1 MPGEFRLSRNAR
13 FYSADEV
20 TDDDINSI
28 LDAAREGSLE
38 DVEEFSV
45 VRNYLAASNFTY
57 SALVFLV
64 ERELHF
70 HSSPD
75 LKDQIYGYIVIIE
88 IDSHLVVLK
97 KNCGDLTESLDDKFD
112 KLGYEHLAA
121 SVDTETAEFK
131 KINVRNMTVS
141 ERAIRLRSY
150 EAMDLKGVMSL
161 HAAGRSIPSYLRVQ
175 DGRSIKSV
183 TLGAGRLV
191 EFSDRQTIEEVA
203 LWARQELAQMILGVS
218 PDGFLSNF
226 ARTVDLVD
234 VEVNQGIVPRSLLVE
249 SSTLI
254 EKIESGAVR
263 LFIYRKNGGVAEIIG
278 AARKSL
284 LEVVSRVYEFDDD
297 GHVIGHE
304 DEAWLKGRPGRK
316 TLTFH
321 ARVLQRVCIAGDGVE
336 NMTLQKFIHKN
347 GAYAVCFNDPKY
359 MYFAKRCF
367 MDVSGSSEI
376 DALLG
381 FLVDKTEMIGS
392 VSEKGVFATHKVEF
406 DANSVFA
413 AVERIHAGD
422 DFLFC
427 DDMGNE
433 WADHIS
439 FNKDLKVVYF
449 VHSKHGE
456 VSTSASALQ
465 VVVGQ
470 AIKNLGNMNFSVDQ
484 MLSKYEKSLQG
495 KVMKGTDIQRVR
507 RRSGQFP
514 SFLRHLVSSYGLERV
529 CVLACSFV
537 SLSQISRELRK
548 IKAGAPVSGNITQ
561 FYWMVSSFAHAC
573 RDVGVTPRI
582 YCLP

>member
-13 FYSADEV
+13 FYLADEV
-20 TDDDINSI
+20 NDDDINSI

-38 DVEEFSV
+38 DVDEFCV
-45 VRNYLAASNFTY
+45 VRNHVALSNFTF
-57 SALVFLV
+57 STLVFLV

-75 LKDQIYGYIVIIE
+75 LKDRIYGYIVIIE
-88 IDSHLVVLK
+88 INNHLVVLK

-121 SVDTETAEFK
+121 SVDTGTAEFK

-150 EAMDLKGVMSL
+150 EATDLKGVMSL

-191 EFSDRQTIEEVA
+191 EFSDRQTIEEIA
-203 LWARQELAQMILGVS
+203 LWARQELAQMVLGAR

-226 ARTVDLVD
+226 ARAVDLVD
-234 VEVNQGIVPRSLLVE
+234 VELNQAIVPKSLLIE
-249 SSTLI
+249 LSTLI
-254 EKIESGAVR
+254 EKIELGSVR
-263 LFIYRKNGGVAEIIG
+263 LFIYRKSGGIAEISG

-284 LEVVSRVYEFDDD
+284 LDVISKVYEFDDD
-297 GHVIGHE
+297 GRVIGYEE
-304 DEAWLKGRPGRK
+304 DAWLKGRPGRK

-321 ARVLQRVCIAGDGVE
+321 ARVLQRVYVEGDGVE
-336 NMTLQKFIHKN
+336 IMTLQKFIHKN
-347 GAYAVCFNDPKY
+347 GAYAICFSDPKY

-381 FLVDKTEMIGS
+381 LLVERAEMVGS
-392 VSEKGVFATHKVEF
+392 VSEKGVYESHKIEF
-406 DANSVFA
+406 DNNSVFA

-422 DFLFC
+422 EFLFC

-439 FNKDLKVVYF
+439 FNKESKVVYF

-456 VSTSASALQ
+456 VSASASALQ

-470 AIKNLGNMNFSVDQ
+470 AIKNLGNMNFSVEQ
-484 MLSKYEKSLQG
+484 MLSKYDGSLQG
-495 KVMKGTDIQRVR
+495 RVMKGTNIQRVR

-514 SFLRHLVSSYGLERV
+514 AFLRHLVSSYGLEPEV
-529 CVLACSFV
+529 SPHFLALDQQLTERSD
-537 SLSQISRELRK
+537 
-548 IKAGAPVSGNITQ
+548 G
-561 FYWMVSSFAHAC
+561 
-573 RDVGVTPRI
+573 
-582 YCLP
+582 

>member
-13 FYSADEV
+13 FYSAGEV
-20 TDDDINSI
+20 ADDDIKSI

-38 DVEEFSV
+38 DVDELCVFRSHV
-45 VRNYLAASNFTY
+45 AVSNFTY
-57 SALVFLV
+57 STLVFLV
-64 ERELHF
+64 EKELHF

-75 LKDQIYGYIVIIE
+75 LKDRIYGYIVIIE
-88 IDSHLVVLK
+88 IDNHLVVIK
-97 KNCGDLTESLDDKFD
+97 RNSGDLTESLDDKFD

-121 SVDTETAEFK
+121 SVDTGTAEFK

-150 EAMDLKGVMSL
+150 EATDLKGVMSL

-191 EFSDRQTIEEVA
+191 EFSDRQTIEEIA
-203 LWARQELAQMILGVS
+203 LWAREELAKMVLGAS
-218 PDGFLSNF
+218 PEGFLSNF
-226 ARTVDLVD
+226 ARAVDLVD
-234 VEVNQGIVPRSLLVE
+234 VEVNQKIVPKSILIEL
-249 SSTLI
+249 SILI

-263 LFIYRKNGGVAEIIG
+263 LFLYRRSGGIAQIAG
-278 AARKSL
+278 QARRAL
-284 LEVVSRVYEFDDD
+284 LDVISKVYEFDDD
-297 GHVIGHE
+297 GRVIGYEE
-304 DEAWLKGRPGRK
+304 DAWLKGKPGRK

-321 ARVLQRVCIAGDGVE
+321 ARVLQRVYVEGDGVE
-336 NMTLQKFIHKN
+336 ITTLQKFIHKN
-347 GAYAVCFNDPKY
+347 GAYAVCFSDPKY

-367 MDVSGSSEI
+367 LDVSGSSEI

-381 FLVDKTEMIGS
+381 LLIDKNEMIGS
-392 VSEKGVFATHKVEF
+392 VSEKGVYETNKVEF

-413 AVERIHAGD
+413 AVERIHDRD

-439 FNKDLKVVYF
+439 FNKESKVVYF
-449 VHSKHGE
+449 VHSKHGN
-456 VSTSASALQ
+456 VSASASDLQ

-470 AIKNLGNMNFSVDQ
+470 AIKNLGNMNFSVEQ
-484 MLSKYEKSLQG
+484 MLSKYESSFQG
-495 KVMKGTDIQRVR
+495 KAMKGTNIQRIR
-507 RRSGQFP
+507 KRSGQFP
-514 SFLRHLVSSYGLERV
+514 SFLRHLVSSYGMERV

-537 SLSQISRELRK
+537 SRGKISKELKK
-548 IKAGAPVSGNITQ
+548 IKAGTPVAGNITQ
-561 FYWMVSSFAHAC
+561 FYWIVSSFAHAC
-573 RDVGVTPRI
+573 RDVGVVPRI